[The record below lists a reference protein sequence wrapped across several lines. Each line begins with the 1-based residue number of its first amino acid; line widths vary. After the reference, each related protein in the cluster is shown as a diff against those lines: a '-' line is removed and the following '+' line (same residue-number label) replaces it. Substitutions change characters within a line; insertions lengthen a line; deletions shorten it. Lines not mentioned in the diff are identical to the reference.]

1 MDPTF
6 VILGVVLVV
15 LLYILFVYLTTD
27 NELLQEYVHLD
38 DNLSP
43 IEDLEKP
50 ESTRYAYGF
59 WIYVNTW
66 DSSQTKRIMKVED
79 NLDIYL
85 DSMTASLMVDI
96 STGSN
101 AETRETIQISNN
113 FPLQKW
119 VHVIISFDNEFI
131 DCYMDGKLVRS
142 ARLYK
147 DIGGTFIK
155 PSIPPSNSKIE
166 FTSGGFDAYMSKL
179 KRWTYPI
186 NPQKAYDDYMEGNGQ
201 GNLGG
206 IPVYGLD
213 LKVLKDNELYKE
225 INVF

>member
-6 VILGVVLVV
+6 IILGVVLLV
-15 LLYILFVYLTTD
+15 LLYIPFVYLTTD

-66 DSSQTKRIMKVED
+66 DSSQTKSIINIQNNME
-79 NLDIYL
+79 IYL
-85 DSMTASLMVDI
+85 DKDTASLMVDI
-96 STGSN
+96 KTGSSN
-101 AETRETIQISNN
+101 PNDGIIQVSNN

-119 VHVIISFDNEFI
+119 VHVIVSFDNEFI

-142 ARLYK
+142 ARIYK
-147 DIGGTFIK
+147 EDNGVFIK
-155 PSIPPSNSKIE
+155 PLVPAANSKIE
-166 FTSGGFDAYMSKL
+166 FQQGSFDAYMSKL

-186 NPQKAYDDYMEGNGQ
+186 NPQKAYDEYMAGNGQ
-201 GNLGG
+201 GNFAGV
-206 IPVYGLD
+206 PTYGLD